1 MQISL
6 KSLKNWHSTD
16 SQTLVALHHVQ
27 KRALANLI
35 NTFLETA
42 CKEKFQH
49 NQYHEALFKYYI
61 LEENIQKLD
70 IPPYFRGDFFPAI
83 RRIYKSPLNINK
95 ISLRQIYR
103 FLVEEVTMIEK
114 EDSSNEPLTLIP
126 LKAELTTPSNQQWE
140 QTWKMA
146 RMKMLG
152 PILTSFM
159 FKLLHKI
166 LPTAERVSRILPKNS
181 PICTKCDG
189 NVPETIQHAVFD
201 CHGNHQVGQ
210 VLLTGLSKYLP
221 NLTPIQILTLNL
233 DTDEDQEFSM
243 VWSIA
248 SFLSSLWHLRQEKK
262 RIDLVTI
269 RSEME
274 ATCRLLSSASKYPIG
289 PLPCQNRTESGPIFR
304 QIRTKIGPHYAQN
317 RTIRHLYTILHK

>member
-1 MQISL
+1 
-6 KSLKNWHSTD
+6 
-16 SQTLVALHHVQ
+16 
-27 KRALANLI
+27 
-35 NTFLETA
+35 
-42 CKEKFQH
+42 
-49 NQYHEALFKYYI
+49 
-61 LEENIQKLD
+61 
-70 IPPYFRGDFFPAI
+70 
-83 RRIYKSPLNINK
+83 
-95 ISLRQIYR
+95 
-103 FLVEEVTMIEK
+103 
-114 EDSSNEPLTLIP
+114 
-126 LKAELTTPSNQQWE
+126 
-140 QTWKMA
+140 MA
-146 RMKMLG
+146 RMKTLG

-189 NVPETIQHAVFD
+189 NVPETIQHALFD

-233 DTDEDQEFSM
+233 DTDEDQEFSV

-274 ATCRLLSSASKYPIG
+274 ATCRLLSSAPKYHIG

-317 RTIRHLYTILHK
+317 RTIQHLYTILHK